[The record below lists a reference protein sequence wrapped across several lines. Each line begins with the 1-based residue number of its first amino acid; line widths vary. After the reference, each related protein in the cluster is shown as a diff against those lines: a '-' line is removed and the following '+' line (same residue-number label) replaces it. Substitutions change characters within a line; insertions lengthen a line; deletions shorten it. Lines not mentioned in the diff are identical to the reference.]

1 MRRRDLLAWVS
12 AGAITP
18 FLRMEPAYAQ
28 STTAKVR
35 RVGILASAR
44 GSTAFETE
52 LKAFGWV
59 EGENLHI
66 ESRLSGGDT
75 SRFPALAAELVAA
88 DVDVILAGAP
98 PAVRAAKE
106 KTATIP
112 IVMVAVADPVG
123 LGFVQSLARPGGN
136 ITGVA
141 STAGPTPLAKILE
154 TTREALPGARRIGL
168 LYNAG
173 NPLNYAAAF
182 AAELDSAAAALGL
195 ILLRLPIHDA
205 TQLEGAM
212 VEAARER
219 ADAVLGVGDPLIFAH
234 RTRVHDLAERL
245 RLVTVW
251 PTREYLADRG
261 LLSHGPSLDEMAR
274 LGASYVD
281 RILRGA
287 RPGDLPVVQPTTYYL
302 TINLRRARALD
313 LHVPDALLARAD
325 EVIE

>member
-12 AGAITP
+12 ACAITP

-44 GSTAFETE
+44 GSTAFEAE

-141 STAGPTPLAKILE
+141 SNAGPTPLAKILE

-168 LYNAG
+168 LYNVG

-212 VEAARER
+212 VEAA
-219 ADAVLGVGDPLIFAH
+219 
-234 RTRVHDLAERL
+234 RL

-313 LHVPDALLARAD
+313 IHVPDALLARAD